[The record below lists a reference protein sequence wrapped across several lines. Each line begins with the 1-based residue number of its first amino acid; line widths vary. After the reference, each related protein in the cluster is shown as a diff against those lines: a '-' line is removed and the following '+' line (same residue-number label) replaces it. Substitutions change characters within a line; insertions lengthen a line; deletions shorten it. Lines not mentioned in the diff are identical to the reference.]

1 MSLEWGAPL
10 WLALLLLIPPFLY
23 LLRRG
28 PAAAVAFPRTAA
40 LRSLGRDRRWVAAA
54 PDALRALALAA
65 LVVALARPRTAGA
78 TIEERGEGVPIV
90 IALDV
95 SSSMLAEDF
104 RPRNRLTVAKQNV
117 ARFIAGREGDPIGL
131 VAFAAE
137 AVTLVPITT
146 YDPVLTSAL
155 RTLQVGLL
163 EDGTAIGDGL
173 AVAVNRLR
181 RVPARSRVIIL
192 MSDGESNRGEVEP
205 LAAARAAAIH
215 GIQVHTIAVGSE
227 GVARVPVSRDS
238 SGGVTYAELPV
249 GLDESL
255 LREIAAVTGGTY
267 FRATDPR
274 ALAEVYARIDRL
286 VPDPVET
293 RRRVQYSE
301 WYLALLILAGAALA
315 SEWALRGSRFGV
327 MPG

>member
-1 MSLEWGAPL
+1 MSLEWASPW
-10 WLALLLLIPPFLY
+10 WLALLLLLPPYLW

-28 PAAAVAFPRTAA
+28 PAGAVAYPRTTA
-40 LRSLGRDRRWVAAA
+40 LRSLGRERAWVAAL

-65 LVVALARPRTAGA
+65 LIVALARPRTPGA
-78 TIEERGEGVPIV
+78 TVEESGEGIPIV

-155 RTLQVGLL
+155 RNLQVGLL

-181 RVPARSRVIIL
+181 RAPGRSRVIIL
-192 MSDGESNRGEVEP
+192 MSDGESNRGDVEP
-205 LAAARAAAIH
+205 LAAAQAAATY
-215 GIQVHTIAVGSE
+215 GIRVYTIAVGSNE
-227 GVARVPVSRDS
+227 VARVPVARDS
-238 SGGVTYAELPV
+238 AGVTYADLPV
-249 GLDESL
+249 GFDEAL
-255 LREIAAVTGGTY
+255 LREIARVTGGTY
-267 FRATDPR
+267 FRATDPQ
-274 ALAEVYARIDRL
+274 ALAAVYARLDRL
-286 VPDPVET
+286 VRDPIET
-293 RRRVQYSE
+293 RRRVRYSE
-301 WYLALLILAGAALA
+301 WYLALLVLAGVALA
-315 SEWALRGSRFGV
+315 AEWAVRGSRWGV
-327 MPG
+327 VPG